1 MLKKHWTVA
10 YLQDIKTRRFMIGAA
25 MILFLIVLMLY
36 VLNHHV
42 LYHLSEIPTSK
53 LFLLSSVIVLPFCLL
68 LFLFVRQARETHHL
82 REQLY
87 QSQKMEAIGKLAGGI
102 AHDFNN
108 ILASSTGYAELLADD
123 LQDIHPKMYNF
134 VTQILRANKQAQKL
148 VEQILTFSR
157 KQQDTEL
164 ARRDIHDTVQNC
176 IEMLDATMRPDIDFQ
191 YDITD
196 AALNADINENMLH
209 QLLMNFCLNA
219 VDAMPRSGHNILSL
233 KVEVE
238 NFSNIP
244 AFHAIKVPQQGRDFI
259 NTHFKHKK
267 LHFLLNGHLQ
277 LDKKYIVIHISDT
290 GSGIQSKVLDQI
302 FDPFFTTKDVNKGTG
317 LGLAASRNI
326 VNLHKGA
333 LIVST
338 QEQKGTCFSL
348 LLERKQKRQAREP
361 LRDHARD
368 ETPQNTD
375 NKNILIVE
383 DNIQFA
389 GTLEVL
395 LERMGYQTLHC
406 LNALEALDLIEGGET
421 FDAVLS
427 DYKMPR
433 MTGLEF
439 AKILHHATPDIP
451 IILMTGFSDE
461 KIATKTKNT
470 SIVAV
475 LKKPIQRNTLAAE
488 LKTALAK

>member
-1 MLKKHWTVA
+1 MKHGIRA
-10 YLQDIKTRRFMIGAA
+10 YLDEIITRRFIIGTA
-25 MILFLIVLMLY
+25 MIVLLVVGILYIV
-36 VLNHHV
+36 NHHV
-42 LYHLSEIPTSK
+42 MYHPSELPLSQI
-53 LFLLSSVIVLPFCLL
+53 LLLSGVIALPFCLL
-68 LFLFVRQARETHHL
+68 LLMFIRQTHETHEL

-108 ILASSTGYAELLADD
+108 ILASSTGYAELLAED
-123 LQDIHPKMYNF
+123 LQDQHPKMHNF
-134 VTQILRANKQAQKL
+134 VIQILRANKQAQKL

-164 ARRDIHDTVQNC
+164 TRRDIHDTVQNC
-176 IEMLDATMRPDIDFQ
+176 IEMLEATMRPDINFQ

-196 AALNADINENMLH
+196 VPLNADINENMLH

-219 VDAMPRSGHNILSL
+219 VDAMPRSGHNTLSL

-238 NFSNIP
+238 VFSNIP
-244 AFHAIKVPQQGRDFI
+244 AFHEIKVPQKGRTFI
-259 NTHFKHKK
+259 NTHFKHKQQ
-267 LHFLLNGHLQ
+267 HFLLNGHIQ

-290 GSGIQSKVLDQI
+290 GFGIKSKVLDQI

-338 QEQKGTCFSL
+338 QEKKGTCFSL
-348 LLERKQKRQAREP
+348 LLEHKQKRQALEP
-361 LRDHARD
+361 LREHAQED
-368 ETPQNTD
+368 IPQHAN
-375 NKNILIVE
+375 NQNILIVE

-406 LNALEALDLIEGGET
+406 LNALEALDLIEGGEK

-439 AKILHHATPDIP
+439 AKILHNSTPHIP

-461 KIATKTKNT
+461 KIATKTRNT